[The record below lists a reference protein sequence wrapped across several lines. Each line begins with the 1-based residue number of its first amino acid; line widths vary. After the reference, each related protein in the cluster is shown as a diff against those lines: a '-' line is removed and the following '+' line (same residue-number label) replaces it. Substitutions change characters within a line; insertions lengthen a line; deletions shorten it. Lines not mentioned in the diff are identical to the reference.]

1 MSACGGRFEGTCPQ
15 NCKQKCM
22 LGFCSDGNKDVLGR
36 GNTQKCGQFEG
47 TCPQNCVQKVHVSF
61 LLRRKQGCPGTWEQA
76 YDDYC
81 IELLCLFVYS
91 LDAVAQTKCKVFL

>member
-1 MSACGGRFEGTCPQ
+1 
-15 NCKQKCM
+15 M